1 MIVLPLSRWIL
12 TRAPC
17 SSSTISSLPTLS
29 PSRKVARF
37 SLRWWQNS
45 SAISWS
51 TNGSSRWRLSIRV
64 TRTPSAAK
72 MLGYSQPIEIKNVV
86 AGEDPFPIERNVR
99 IAGGFRAGGDDDL
112 PGPEGARA
120 GAVDILKANRV
131 RRDERC
137 CRRDNF
143 HIIAHQL
150 MAGHIELVLDHP
162 VGAE

>member
-1 MIVLPLSRWIL
+1 MVAELVGDLLVDERQQPLALVDQSYPNAERGED
-12 TRAPC
+12 AG
-17 SSSTISSLPTLS
+17 
-29 PSRKVARF
+29 VF
-37 SLRWWQNS
+37 
-45 SAISWS
+45 
-51 TNGSSRWRLSIRV
+51 
-64 TRTPSAAK
+64 AADDA
-72 MLGYSQPIEIKNVV
+72 GPNDGQCPRQPIEIKNVV
-86 AGEDPFPIERNVR
+86 AGEDPFPVERNVR
-99 IAGGFRAGGDDDL
+99 IARGFRAGGDDDL
-112 PGPEGARA
+112 PSSEGARA